1 MTTSPT
7 PAPIARH
14 PLTDEQ
20 RRLWFLQQLGP
31 QDAGFN
37 MYLNRRWSGPVDPR
51 AMGAALTRLTAR
63 HQVLRTRFALD
74 GEQPVQ
80 LVEPVRNVELT
91 LVPIA
96 DAAEES
102 FTAACAPFVNAP
114 FDLGE
119 RPPLRAVLVSAGEH
133 EHALSVVVHHIV
145 SDGWSFTVLWREL
158 LALYREETGEGP
170 AELPQ
175 LKLQFGDFALAERTR
190 LDGGAAE
197 EAVRHWSGRLAGV
210 SALRMPL
217 DHPRPA
223 DPAHPAGFAELA
235 LGPELVAGLDALAR
249 GQRCTPFMV
258 LLVAYQF
265 VLARWSG
272 TYDFA
277 VGTPLAGRKETAHE
291 ALLGYFSRTGVIR
304 ADLTGEPDFRTALR
318 RVRSAT
324 MAALSHQDVPVERVA
339 AELELPVLPGVGPL
353 YQAVFVHQS
362 QYELAGADERT
373 SLPEG
378 VRTASMDSGFDRA
391 KTDLLLDSWRT
402 PDGGMTLSFCFDRE
416 LFERATVEALARRV
430 RDLLARAV
438 TDVEVPLH
446 GDWLLPAGEE
456 RAAVLALGAG
466 PAVAEDARPVLRGFA
481 DQVAARPDAA
491 ALACA
496 GSILTYAE
504 LDRASDELAGRL
516 GPVAGR
522 AVGVRIEPS
531 FELVTALLAIWKA
544 GAGYL
549 PLDPAH
555 PAERQRLMLGEADAA
570 LLLTGGERPDLGFPV
585 LAVGDPAGTA
595 GRAGAGQASAGQA
608 SAGQASA
615 GQPSAGQA
623 GAEQAG
629 AGQAGA
635 EQASVG
641 QAGAE
646 QPSAA
651 QTGAVGITSG
661 SSVAAGAALP
671 SGTGPGGLAY
681 VLFTSG
687 STGAP
692 KGVVVEHAAL
702 AERVRWMAGPE
713 GYGLGPGD
721 RIVQFASIG
730 FDTHAEEIWPALTA
744 GACVV
749 LLPGGGRM
757 LPDLLRG
764 EAGRSVTVLDLPTA
778 YWEELVS
785 LGDQAPWPPAL
796 RLVVLGGSEA
806 RAATLAR
813 WRERHGDTVR
823 LVNTYGPTEAT
834 VIVTAGELAGERAGD
849 PGGGPGSVTG
859 GVTAPGQRPPL
870 GRPLPGVRLYLL
882 DERGSL
888 LPAGSEGELYIGGA
902 GLARGYL
909 ARPDLTAEAFLPDPF
924 SDAPHGRMYRTGDRA
939 RWRIDGQLEFLGR
952 ADGQVKI
959 RGYRIEPAEIEAA
972 LTAHPAVALAAVLV
986 RGGRRL
992 IAYAVLRPDAGQQ
1005 PAAAAPK
1012 TGAPQAGELREHLA
1026 LRLPAFMVPDTVV
1039 LLDALPLTANGKLD
1053 AAALPDPEPA
1063 GAGAGYLA
1071 PRTDAEALVVD
1082 LWQEVLGVPKVG
1094 VLDDFLA
1101 LGGDSLLVT
1110 RVAARIRA
1118 GVGLDVSIRDVFDS
1132 PTPAALA
1139 ARIEALLIA
1148 EIDALSEEEAAD
1160 RLG

>member
-1 MTTSPT
+1 MTSP
-7 PAPIARH
+7 ASIARH

-20 RRLWFLQQLGP
+20 RRLWFLQQLRP
-31 QDAGFN
+31 QDTGFN
-37 MYLNRRWSGPVDPR
+37 MYLNRRWSGPIDPR
-51 AMGAALTRLTAR
+51 ALGAALTRLTAR
-63 HQVLRTRFALD
+63 HRVLRTRFALE

-80 LVEPVRNVELT
+80 LVEPVRDVELV
-91 LVPIA
+91 LIPVP

-119 RPPLRAVLVSAGEH
+119 RPPLRAVLVSAGED

-158 LALYREETGEGP
+158 LALYREEIGEGT
-170 AELPQ
+170 AELPD
-175 LKLQFGDFALAERTR
+175 LKLQFGEYALAERAR

-197 EAVRHWSGRLAGV
+197 EAVRYWTGRLAGV
-210 SALRMPL
+210 TALRMPL

-223 DPAHPAGFAELA
+223 EPAHPAGFADLA

-249 GQRCTPFMV
+249 EQRCTPFMV
-258 LLVAYQF
+258 LLAAYQS

-272 TYDFA
+272 SYDFA
-277 VGTPLAGRKETAHE
+277 VGTPLAGRNETAHE

-304 ADLTGEPDFRTALR
+304 ADLTGEPDFRTVLR

-339 AELELPVLPGVGPL
+339 AALELPVLPGVGPL

-362 QYELAGADERT
+362 QYDLAGSDERT
-373 SLPEG
+373 TLPAG

-438 TDVEVPLH
+438 VDVEVPLH
-446 GDWLLPAGEE
+446 GDWLPAGEE
-456 RAAVLALGAG
+456 RAALLALGAG
-466 PAVAEDARPVLRGFA
+466 PSVPEDAGPILRGFVE
-481 DQVAARPDAA
+481 QVAARPDAPA
-491 ALACA
+491 VECG
-496 GSILTYAE
+496 GSIRTYAE
-504 LDRASDELAGRL
+504 LDRASDELARRL

-531 FELVTALLAIWKA
+531 FGLVTALLAIWKA

-555 PAERQRLMLGEADAA
+555 PAERQRLMLREADAV
-570 LLLTGGERPDLGFPV
+570 LLLTGGEHPDLGVPA
-585 LAVGDPAGTA
+585 LSVGDADTGT
-595 GRAGAGQASAGQA
+595 GRAGAI
-608 SAGQASA
+608 
-615 GQPSAGQA
+615 
-623 GAEQAG
+623 G
-629 AGQAGA
+629 AG
-635 EQASVG
+635 S
-641 QAGAE
+641 
-646 QPSAA
+646 PSP
-651 QTGAVGITSG
+651 
-661 SSVAAGAALP
+661 AGAALP
-671 SGTGPGGLAY
+671 GTDPHGLAY
-681 VLFTSG
+681 VLYTSG
-687 STGAP
+687 STGVP
-692 KGVVVEHAAL
+692 KGVAVEHAAL

-713 GYGLGPGD
+713 GYALRPGD

-757 LPDLLRG
+757 LPDLLHS

-778 YWEELVS
+778 YWQELVS
-785 LGDQAPWPPAL
+785 LGDRTPWPPAL

-806 RAATLAR
+806 RAATLAQ

-834 VIVTAGELAGERAGD
+834 VIVTAGDLA
-849 PGGGPGSVTG
+849 GGPGGPARRGPATER
-859 GVTAPGQRPPL
+859 RPPL
-870 GRPLPGVRLYLL
+870 GRPLPGVRLYVL

-888 LPAGSEGELYIGGA
+888 LPAGSEGELYIGGS

-909 ARPDLTAEAFLPDPF
+909 VRPGLTAEAFLPDPF
-924 SDAPHGRMYRTGDRA
+924 ADAPDGRMYRTGDRA
-939 RWRIDGQLEFLGR
+939 RWRPDGQLEFRGR
-952 ADGQVKI
+952 ADDQVKI
-959 RGYRIEPAEIEAA
+959 RGYRIDPAEVEAA
-972 LTAHPAVALAAVLV
+972 LTAHPAVGRAAVQV
-986 RGGRRL
+986 RDGRRL
-992 IAYAVLRPDAGQQ
+992 IAYAVLRPADGQRS
-1005 PAAAAPK
+1005 AA
-1012 TGAPQAGELREHLA
+1012 APQAGELREHLA
-1026 LRLPAFMVPDTVV
+1026 LHLPAFMVPDAVV
-1039 LLDALPLTANGKLD
+1039 LLDTLPLTANGKLD
-1053 AAALPDPEPA
+1053 TGALPDPDPA
-1063 GAGAGYLA
+1063 GAAAGYLA
-1071 PRTDAEALVVD
+1071 PRTDAEALVVG
-1082 LWQEVLGVPKVG
+1082 LWQEVLGVPRVG

-1118 GVGLDVSIRDVFDS
+1118 GVGLDVSIRDVFES

-1148 EIDALSEEEAAD
+1148 EIDALSEEQTAD
-1160 RLG
+1160 RLD

>member
-1 MTTSPT
+1 MTSLTSPVSPNSPASPASPASPT
-7 PAPIARH
+7 PISRH

-31 QDAGFN
+31 KDAGFN
-37 MYLNRRWSGPVDPR
+37 MYLNRRWSGPIDPR
-51 AMGAALTRLTAR
+51 ALGAALTRLTAR
-63 HQVLRTRFALD
+63 HRVLRTRFALD

-80 LVEPVRNVELT
+80 LVEPVRDVELT
-91 LVPIA
+91 LVPIP

-114 FDLGE
+114 FDLSE
-119 RPPLRAVLVSAGEH
+119 RPPLRAVLVSAGDN

-170 AELPQ
+170 AELPE

-197 EAVRHWSGRLAGV
+197 EAVRYWTGRLAGV
-210 SALRMPL
+210 GALRMPL

-223 DPAHPAGFAELA
+223 EPAHPAGFAELA
-235 LGPELVAGLDALAR
+235 LGSELVSGLDALAR
-249 GQRCTPFMV
+249 EQRCTPFMV
-258 LLVAYQF
+258 LLAAYQC

-277 VGTPLAGRKETAHE
+277 VGTPLAGRNETAHE

-304 ADLTGEPDFRTALR
+304 ADLTGDPGFHTVLR

-339 AELELPVLPGVGPL
+339 AELGLPVRPGVGPL

-362 QYELAGADERT
+362 QYELAGAGERT
-373 SLPEG
+373 SLPAG
-378 VRTASMDSGFDRA
+378 VRTADMDSGFDRA

-430 RDLLARAV
+430 RDLLGRAIA
-438 TDVEVPLH
+438 DVEVPLH
-446 GDWLLPAGEE
+446 GDWLPSGEE
-456 RAAVLALGAG
+456 RAALLALGAG
-466 PAVAEDARPVLRGFA
+466 PAVPVAPAARDGAGTILRGFA
-481 DQVAARPDAA
+481 DQVAARPDAP
-491 ALACA
+491 ALECA
-496 GSILTYAE
+496 GTILTYAE
-504 LDRASDELAGRL
+504 LDRASDELARRL
-516 GPVAGR
+516 GPLAGR

-531 FELVTALLAIWKA
+531 LELVTALLAIWKA

-570 LLLTGGERPDLGFPV
+570 LLLTGGERPDLGVPV
-585 LAVGDPAGTA
+585 LAVGGPDPEGGHSAHTGI
-595 GRAGAGQASAGQA
+595 GAGS
-608 SAGQASA
+608 
-615 GQPSAGQA
+615 
-623 GAEQAG
+623 
-629 AGQAGA
+629 
-635 EQASVG
+635 
-641 QAGAE
+641 
-646 QPSAA
+646 
-651 QTGAVGITSG
+651 TGP
-661 SSVAAGAALP
+661 ALP
-671 SGTGPGGLAY
+671 GTDPRGLAY
-681 VLFTSG
+681 VLYTSG

-692 KGVVVEHAAL
+692 KGVAVEHAAL
-702 AERVRWMAGPE
+702 AGRVRWMAGPE
-713 GYGLGPGD
+713 GYGLRPGD

-764 EAGRSVTVLDLPTA
+764 GAGRTVTVLDLPTA

-834 VIVTAGELAGERAGD
+834 VIVTAGELAGERSGERGNGSGDAAGTG
-849 PGGGPGSVTG
+849 PGGRP
-859 GVTAPGQRPPL
+859 TAEQRPPL

-902 GLARGYL
+902 GLARGYV

-924 SDAPHGRMYRTGDRA
+924 TDAPYGRMYRTGDRA
-939 RWRIDGQLEFLGR
+939 RWRTDGQLEFLGR

-972 LTAHPAVALAAVLV
+972 LTAHPAVGLAAVLV
-986 RGGRRL
+986 RDGRRL
-992 IAYAVLRPDAGQQ
+992 IAYAVLRPAAGQGS
-1005 PAAAAPK
+1005 PAAAPR
-1012 TGAPQAGELREHLA
+1012 PGELREHLA
-1026 LRLPAFMVPDTVV
+1026 LRLPAFMVPDSVV

-1053 AAALPDPEPA
+1053 AAALPDPVPA

-1094 VLDDFLA
+1094 VLDDFLT

-1118 GVGLDVSIRDVFDS
+1118 GVGLDVSIRDVFES

-1148 EIDALSEEEAAD
+1148 EIDALSEEEAAG
-1160 RLG
+1160 RLD

>member
-1 MTTSPT
+1 MTSPIPST
-7 PAPIARH
+7 VPSTVPSTAPAPAPVSRH

-20 RRLWFLQQLGP
+20 RRLWFLQQLDP
-31 QDAGFN
+31 RDAGFN

-51 AMGAALTRLTAR
+51 ALSAALTRLTAR

-80 LVEPVRNVELT
+80 LVEPVREVALT
-91 LVPIA
+91 LVPIPEA
-96 DAAEES
+96 SEEA

-158 LALYREETGEGP
+158 LALYREEIGEGA
-170 AELPQ
+170 AELPE
-175 LKLQFGDFALAERTR
+175 LKLQFGEFALAERTR

-197 EAVRHWSGRLAGV
+197 EAVRYWSGRLAGV

-217 DHPRPA
+217 DRPRPA
-223 DPAHPAGFAELA
+223 EPTHRAGFAELA
-235 LGPELVAGLDALAR
+235 LGPVLVAGLDALAR
-249 GQRCTPFMV
+249 EQRCTPFMV
-258 LLVAYQF
+258 LLAAYQS

-277 VGTPLAGRKETAHE
+277 VGTPLAGRNETAHE

-304 ADLTGEPDFRTALR
+304 ADLTGEPDFRTVLR

-324 MAALSHQDVPVERVA
+324 MAALSHQDIPVERVA
-339 AELELPVLPGVGPL
+339 AELGLPVLPGVGPL

-373 SLPEG
+373 SLPAG

-438 TDVEVPLH
+438 EDVEVPLH
-446 GDWLLPAGEE
+446 GDWLLSGEE
-456 RAAVLALGAG
+456 HASLLALGAG
-466 PAVAEDARPVLRGFA
+466 PAVAEDARPVLHGFA
-481 DQVAARPDAA
+481 EQVALRPGAP
-491 ALACA
+491 ALECA
-496 GSILTYAE
+496 GSTLTYAE

-531 FELVTALLAIWKA
+531 FALVIALMAIWKA

-570 LLLTGGERPDLGFPV
+570 LLLTGGERPDLGVPV
-585 LAVGDPAGTA
+585 LGVPVLGVPVLGVPVSGTTAPRIPAPGGPVPPVGDPDAG
-595 GRAGAGQASAGQA
+595 
-608 SAGQASA
+608 
-615 GQPSAGQA
+615 P
-623 GAEQAG
+623 
-629 AGQAGA
+629 
-635 EQASVG
+635 
-641 QAGAE
+641 
-646 QPSAA
+646 
-651 QTGAVGITSG
+651 
-661 SSVAAGAALP
+661 ALP
-671 SGTGPGGLAY
+671 GTDPGGLAY
-681 VLFTSG
+681 VLYTSG
-687 STGAP
+687 STGVP
-692 KGVVVEHAAL
+692 KGVAVEHAAL

-713 GYGLGPGD
+713 GYRLRPGD

-778 YWEELVS
+778 YWEELVA

-834 VIVTAGELAGERAGD
+834 VIVTAGELD
-849 PGGGPGSVTG
+849 GGPVGPSG
-859 GVTAPGQRPPL
+859 GVSAAGQRPPL

-888 LPAGSEGELYIGGA
+888 LPAGSEGELHIGGA

-909 ARPDLTAEAFLPDPF
+909 ARPELTAEAFLPDPF
-924 SDAPHGRMYRTGDRA
+924 AGTPDGRMYRTGDRA
-939 RWRIDGQLEFLGR
+939 RWRTDGQLEFLGR

-972 LTAHPAVALAAVLV
+972 LTAHPAVARAAVLV
-986 RGGRRL
+986 RDGRRL
-992 IAYAVLRPDAGQQ
+992 LAYAVLRPGTIQPSAAGPGDAAGQ
-1005 PAAAAPK
+1005 PATATAPHAA
-1012 TGAPQAGELREHLA
+1012 ELREHLA
-1026 LRLPAFMVPDTVV
+1026 LRLPAFMVPDAVV
-1039 LLDALPLTANGKLD
+1039 LLDTLPLNANGKLD
-1053 AAALPDPEPA
+1053 ASALPDPDPA
-1063 GAGAGYLA
+1063 GAAAGYLA

-1118 GVGLDVSIRDVFDS
+1118 GVGLDVSIRDVFES

-1160 RLG
+1160 RLD

>member
-1 MTTSPT
+1 MTSPT
-7 PAPIARH
+7 PIARH

-37 MYLNRRWSGPVDPR
+37 MYLNRRWSGPID
-51 AMGAALTRLTAR
+51 AQALSAALTRLTAR

-80 LVEPVRNVELT
+80 LVEPVRDVELA
-91 LVPIA
+91 LVPIP
-96 DAAEES
+96 DASEES

-158 LALYREETGEGP
+158 LALYREEIGEAS
-170 AELPQ
+170 AELPD
-175 LKLQFGDFALAERTR
+175 LGLQFGDFALAERTR

-210 SALRMPL
+210 GALRMPL

-223 DPAHPAGFAELA
+223 EPAHPAGFADLA
-235 LGPELVAGLDALAR
+235 LGPDLVAGVDALAR
-249 GQRCTPFMV
+249 EQRCTPFMV
-258 LLVAYQF
+258 LLAAYQM

-272 TYDFA
+272 SYDFA
-277 VGTPLAGRKETAHE
+277 VGTPLAGRNETAHE

-304 ADLTGEPDFRTALR
+304 ADLTGEPGFRTVLR

-324 MAALSHQDVPVERVA
+324 MAALSHQDIPVERVA
-339 AELELPVLPGVGPL
+339 AELGLPVLPGVGPL

-362 QYELAGADERT
+362 QYETAGADERT
-373 SLPEG
+373 SLPAG

-416 LFERATVEALARRV
+416 LFERTTVEALARRV

-438 TDVEVPLH
+438 VDVEVPLH
-446 GDWLLPAGEE
+446 GDWLLTGEE
-456 RAAVLALGAG
+456 RAALLTLGAEPAG
-466 PAVAEDARPVLRGFA
+466 PAVAEDDARLILRGFA
-481 DQVAARPDAA
+481 DQVAARPDAP
-491 ALACA
+491 ALQCA
-496 GSILTYAE
+496 GRIRTYAE
-504 LDRASDELAGRL
+504 LDCWSDELASRL

-570 LLLTGGERPDLGFPV
+570 LLLTGGERPDLGVPV
-585 LAVGDPAGTA
+585 LAVGDPDTGAGKAWAAGTGAAGTA
-595 GRAGAGQASAGQA
+595 SGSTASGSTASGSTTSRATGPAGAL
-608 SAGQASA
+608 
-615 GQPSAGQA
+615 
-623 GAEQAG
+623 
-629 AGQAGA
+629 
-635 EQASVG
+635 
-641 QAGAE
+641 
-646 QPSAA
+646 
-651 QTGAVGITSG
+651 
-661 SSVAAGAALP
+661 LP
-671 SGTGPGGLAY
+671 GTAPGGLAY
-681 VLFTSG
+681 VLYTSG
-687 STGAP
+687 STGVP
-692 KGVVVEHAAL
+692 KGVAVEHSAL
-702 AERVRWMAGPE
+702 AERVGWMAGPQ
-713 GYGLGPGD
+713 GYRLRPGD

-757 LPDLLRG
+757 LPDLLRS
-764 EAGRSVTVLDLPTA
+764 ETGRSVTVLDLPTA

-785 LGDQAPWPPAL
+785 LGDQTPWPPAL

-806 RAATLAR
+806 RAATLAQ

-834 VIVTAGELAGERAGD
+834 IIVTAGELGGS
-849 PGGGPGSVTG
+849 PGSGPG
-859 GVTAPGQRPPL
+859 AGQRPPL
-870 GRPLPGVRLYLL
+870 GRPLPGVRLYVL
-882 DERGSL
+882 DERGTL

-909 ARPDLTAEAFLPDPF
+909 ARPGLTAEAFLPDPF
-924 SDAPHGRMYRTGDRA
+924 TDAPDGRMYRTGDRA
-939 RWRIDGQLEFLGR
+939 RWRTDGQLEFLGR

-972 LTAHPAVALAAVLV
+972 LTAHPAVGRAAVLV
-986 RGGRRL
+986 QGGRRL
-992 IAYAVLRPDAGQQ
+992 IAYAVLRPPAAGQRS
-1005 PAAAAPK
+1005 AAAAPR
-1012 TGAPQAGELREHLA
+1012 PGELREHLA
-1026 LRLPAFMVPDTVV
+1026 LRLPAFMVPDVV
-1039 LLDALPLTANGKLD
+1039 VPLDTLPLTANGKLD
-1053 AAALPDPEPA
+1053 TAALPDPDPA
-1063 GAGAGYLA
+1063 GAAAGYLA

-1082 LWQEVLGVPKVG
+1082 LWQAVLDVPKVG

-1118 GVGLDVSIRDVFDS
+1118 GVGLDVSIRDVFEN

-1148 EIDALSEEEAAD
+1148 EIDALSEEEAAAGLD
-1160 RLG
+1160 

>member
-1 MTTSPT
+1 MTSPT
-7 PAPIARH
+7 PIARH

-20 RRLWFLQQLGP
+20 RRLWFLQQLNP
-31 QDAGFN
+31 EDAGFN
-37 MYLNRRWSGPVDPR
+37 MYLNRRWSGPIDPR
-51 AMGAALTRLTAR
+51 ALSAALTRLTAR
-63 HQVLRTRFALD
+63 HEVLRTRFAMD

-80 LVEPVRNVELT
+80 LVEPVRAVALT
-91 LVPIA
+91 RIPIP

-133 EHALSVVVHHIV
+133 EHALAVVVHHIV

-158 LALYREETGEGP
+158 LALYREEIGEGP
-170 AELPQ
+170 ADLPEL
-175 LKLQFGDFALAERTR
+175 KVQFGDFARTERAR
-190 LDGGAAE
+190 LDGGAAD
-197 EAVRHWSGRLAGV
+197 EAIRYWSERLAGV
-210 SALRMPL
+210 GTLRMPL
-217 DHPRPA
+217 DHARPA
-223 DPAHPAGFAELA
+223 EPAHPAGFADLA
-235 LGPELVAGLDALAR
+235 LGPDLVAGLDALAR
-249 GQRCTPFMV
+249 EQRCTPFMV
-258 LLVAYQF
+258 LLAAYQC

-272 TYDFA
+272 SLDFA
-277 VGTPLAGRKETAHE
+277 VGTPLAGRNETAHE

-304 ADLTGEPDFRTALR
+304 ADLAGEPGFRTVLR

-324 MAALSHQDVPVERVA
+324 MAALSHQDIPVERVA
-339 AELELPVLPGVGPL
+339 AALDLPAPPGAGPL

-362 QYELAGADERT
+362 QYQLAGADERT
-373 SLPEG
+373 ELPSG

-438 TDVEVPLH
+438 ADVEVPLH
-446 GDWLLPAGEE
+446 GDWLLSGEE
-456 RAAVLALGAG
+456 RAALLALGAG
-466 PAVAEDARPVLRGFA
+466 PAVTEDARPVLRGFA
-481 DQVAARPDAA
+481 DQVAARPDAP
-491 ALACA
+491 ALECA
-496 GSILTYAE
+496 GRVLTYAE
-504 LDRASDELAGRL
+504 LDLASDELAGRL

-522 AVGVRIEPS
+522 AVGVRIAPS
-531 FELVTALLAIWKA
+531 FALVTALLAIWKA

-570 LLLTGGERPDLGFPV
+570 LLLTGGELPELGVPV
-585 LAVGDPAGTA
+585 LAVGDPDPGAREAGAREA
-595 GRAGAGQASAGQA
+595 GAREAGAGGF
-608 SAGQASA
+608 
-615 GQPSAGQA
+615 
-623 GAEQAG
+623 GAPGVESG
-629 AGQAGA
+629 
-635 EQASVG
+635 SVG
-641 QAGAE
+641 
-646 QPSAA
+646 P
-651 QTGAVGITSG
+651 
-661 SSVAAGAALP
+661 AGAALP
-671 SGTGPGGLAY
+671 GTDPGGLAY
-681 VLFTSG
+681 VLYTSG
-687 STGAP
+687 STGTP
-692 KGVVVEHAAL
+692 KGVAVEHAAL

-749 LLPGGGRM
+749 LLPGGGRT

-785 LGDQAPWPPAL
+785 LGEQTPWPPAL

-806 RAATLAR
+806 RAAAVAR

-834 VIVTAGELAGERAGD
+834 VIVTAGELGGR
-849 PGGGPGSVTG
+849 PVGGPVD
-859 GVTAPGQRPPL
+859 GQRPPL
-870 GRPLPGVRLYLL
+870 GRPLPGVRLYVL
-882 DERGSL
+882 DERGGL
-888 LPAGSEGELYIGGA
+888 LPAGSEGELYIGGK

-909 ARPDLTAEAFLPDPF
+909 NRPGLTAEAFLPDPF
-924 SDAPHGRMYRTGDRA
+924 ADAPDGRMYRTGDRV
-939 RWRIDGQLEFLGR
+939 RWRTDGQLEFLGR
-952 ADGQVKI
+952 ADDQVKI

-972 LTAHPAVALAAVLV
+972 LTCHPAVGRAAVLV
-986 RGGRRL
+986 RDGRRL
-992 IAYAVLRPDAGQQ
+992 IAYAVLRTTPG
-1005 PAAAAPK
+1005 PGSAAAP
-1012 TGAPQAGELREHLA
+1012 AHAAELREHLA
-1026 LRLPAFMVPDTVV
+1026 LRLPVFMVPDAVV
-1039 LLDALPLTANGKLD
+1039 LLDTLPLTANGKLD

-1063 GAGAGYLA
+1063 GASDGYLA
-1071 PRTDAEALVVD
+1071 PRTEAEALVVEV
-1082 LWQEVLGVPKVG
+1082 WQEVLGVPEVG
-1094 VLDDFLA
+1094 VRDDFLA

-1110 RVAARIRA
+1110 RVVARIRA
-1118 GVGLDVSIRDVFDS
+1118 DVGIDLSIRDAFES

-1148 EIDALSEEEAAD
+1148 EIDALSEEEAVG
-1160 RLG
+1160 RLD

>member
-1 MTTSPT
+1 M
-7 PAPIARH
+7 
-14 PLTDEQ
+14 
-20 RRLWFLQQLGP
+20 
-31 QDAGFN
+31 
-37 MYLNRRWSGPVDPR
+37 DP
-51 AMGAALTRLTAR
+51 G
-63 HQVLRTRFALD
+63 
-74 GEQPVQ
+74 
-80 LVEPVRNVELT
+80 
-91 LVPIA
+91 
-96 DAAEES
+96 
-102 FTAACAPFVNAP
+102 
-114 FDLGE
+114 
-119 RPPLRAVLVSAGEH
+119 
-133 EHALSVVVHHIV
+133 
-145 SDGWSFTVLWREL
+145 
-158 LALYREETGEGP
+158 
-170 AELPQ
+170 
-175 LKLQFGDFALAERTR
+175 
-190 LDGGAAE
+190 
-197 EAVRHWSGRLAGV
+197 
-210 SALRMPL
+210 
-217 DHPRPA
+217 
-223 DPAHPAGFAELA
+223 
-235 LGPELVAGLDALAR
+235 LVAGLDALAR
-249 GQRCTPFMV
+249 EQRCTPFMV
-258 LLVAYQF
+258 LLAAYQS

-272 TYDFA
+272 DYDFA
-277 VGTPLAGRKETAHE
+277 VGTPLAGRNETAHE

-304 ADLTGEPDFRTALR
+304 ADLTGEPDFRTVLR

-324 MAALSHQDVPVERVA
+324 MAALSHQDIPVERVA
-339 AELELPVLPGVGPL
+339 AELGLPVLPGVGPL

-373 SLPEG
+373 SLPAG
-378 VRTASMDSGFDRA
+378 VRTADMDSGFDRA

-402 PDGGMTLSFCFDRE
+402 PNGGMTLSFCFDRE
-416 LFERATVEALARRV
+416 LFERPTVEALARRV

-438 TDVEVPLH
+438 VDVEVPLH
-446 GDWLLPAGEE
+446 GDWLLAVEE
-456 RAAVLALGAG
+456 RAALLALGAG
-466 PAVAEDARPVLRGFA
+466 PAVTEAPRPILRGFA
-481 DQVAARPDAA
+481 DQVAARPDAP
-491 ALACA
+491 ALECA
-496 GSILTYAE
+496 GSVRTYAE

-570 LLLTGGERPDLGFPV
+570 LLLTAGEHPDLGVPV
-585 LAVGDPAGTA
+585 LAVDDPDTG
-595 GRAGAGQASAGQA
+595 
-608 SAGQASA
+608 
-615 GQPSAGQA
+615 PGQA
-623 GAEQAG
+623 GTEPAG
-629 AGQAGA
+629 AAGIA
-635 EQASVG
+635 
-641 QAGAE
+641 
-646 QPSAA
+646 
-651 QTGAVGITSG
+651 SG
-661 SSVAAGAALP
+661 STGHAGAALP
-671 SGTGPGGLAY
+671 GTDPGGLAY
-681 VLFTSG
+681 VLYTSG

-692 KGVVVEHAAL
+692 KGVAVEHAAL

-713 GYGLGPGD
+713 GYRLRPGD

-806 RAATLAR
+806 RAVTLAR

-834 VIVTAGELAGERAGD
+834 VIVTAGDLGGGDAGELRGGLGGGL
-849 PGGGPGSVTG
+849 GGGP
-859 GVTAPGQRPPL
+859 AAERRPPL
-870 GRPLPGVRLYLL
+870 GRPLPGVRLYVL

-888 LPAGSEGELYIGGA
+888 LPAGSEGELYIGGE

-909 ARPDLTAEAFLPDPF
+909 ARPELTAEAFLPDPF
-924 SDAPHGRMYRTGDRA
+924 ADAPDGRMYRTGDRA
-939 RWRIDGQLEFLGR
+939 RWRTDGQLEFLGR

-972 LTAHPAVALAAVLV
+972 LTAHPAVGRVAVLV
-986 RGGRRL
+986 RDGRRL
-992 IAYAVLRPDAGQQ
+992 IAYAVPR
-1005 PAAAAPK
+1005 PAAPR
-1012 TGAPQAGELREHLA
+1012 AGELREYLA
-1026 LRLPAFMVPDTVV
+1026 LRLPSFMVPDAVV
-1039 LLDALPLTANGKLD
+1039 LLDTLPLTANGKLD
-1053 AAALPDPEPA
+1053 AAALPDPDPA
-1063 GAGAGYLA
+1063 GAAAGYLA

-1118 GVGLDVSIRDVFDS
+1118 GVGLDVSIRDVFES

-1160 RLG
+1160 RLD

>member
-1 MTTSPT
+1 MTSPT
-7 PAPIARH
+7 STIRY

-20 RRLWFLQQLGP
+20 RRLWFLQQLNP
-31 QDAGFN
+31 LDSGFN

-51 AMGAALTRLTAR
+51 ALSRALTRLTVR
-63 HQVLRTRFALD
+63 HQVLRTRFELD

-80 LVEPVRNVELT
+80 VVEPVRDVELT
-91 LVPIA
+91 LVPIP

-102 FTAACAPFVNAP
+102 FTAACAPFANAP

-119 RPPLRAVLVSAGEH
+119 RPPLRAVLVSAGAH
-133 EHALSVVVHHIV
+133 EHALGVVVHHIV

-158 LALYREETGEGP
+158 LALYREEIGEAA
-170 AELPQ
+170 AELPE
-175 LKLQFGDFALAERTR
+175 LKTQFGDFALAERTR

-197 EAVRHWSGRLAGV
+197 EAVRYWSGRLAGV
-210 SALRMPL
+210 GALRMPL

-223 DPAHPAGFAELA
+223 GPAHPAGFADLA
-235 LGPELVAGLDALAR
+235 LGPGLVAGVDALAR
-249 GQRCTPFMV
+249 EQRCTPFMV
-258 LLVAYQF
+258 LLAAYQC

-272 TYDFA
+272 SYDFA
-277 VGTPLAGRKETAHE
+277 VGTPLAGRNETAHE
-291 ALLGYFSRTGVIR
+291 DLLGYFSRTGVIR
-304 ADLTGEPDFRTALR
+304 ADLTGEPDFRTVLR

-339 AELELPVLPGVGPL
+339 AELALPVLPGVGPL

-362 QYELAGADERT
+362 QYELAGADGGT
-373 SLPEG
+373 ALPAG

-438 TDVEVPLH
+438 VDVEVPLH
-446 GDWLLPAGEE
+446 GDWLLAGDE
-456 RAAVLALGAG
+456 RAALLALGTG
-466 PAVAEDARPVLRGFA
+466 PAVAEVARPILRAFA
-481 DQVAARPDAA
+481 DQVAARPGAP
-491 ALACA
+491 ALECA
-496 GSILTYAE
+496 GEVLGYAE
-504 LDRASDELAGRL
+504 LDDRSDELAGRL

-531 FELVTALLAIWKA
+531 FELVIALLAIWKA

-570 LLLTGGERPDLGFPV
+570 LLLTGGERPDLGVPV
-585 LAVGDPAGTA
+585 LAVGDPDTGPGQAGTA
-595 GRAGAGQASAGQA
+595 GTGSGDTGSARN
-608 SAGQASA
+608 
-615 GQPSAGQA
+615 
-623 GAEQAG
+623 
-629 AGQAGA
+629 
-635 EQASVG
+635 
-641 QAGAE
+641 
-646 QPSAA
+646 
-651 QTGAVGITSG
+651 
-661 SSVAAGAALP
+661 AALP
-671 SGTGPGGLAY
+671 GTDPGGLAY
-681 VLFTSG
+681 VLYTSG
-687 STGAP
+687 STGTP
-692 KGVVVEHAAL
+692 KGVAVEHAAL

-713 GYGLGPGD
+713 GYRLGPGD

-730 FDTHAEEIWPALTA
+730 FDTHAEEIWPALSA

-757 LPDLLRG
+757 LPDLLRS

-778 YWEELVS
+778 YWQELVS
-785 LGDQAPWPPAL
+785 LADRAPWPPAL

-806 RAATLAR
+806 RAATLAQ

-834 VIVTAGELAGERAGD
+834 VIVTAGELC
-849 PGGGPGSVTG
+849 GGPGD
-859 GVTAPGQRPPL
+859 GVGRGPSAERRPPL

-888 LPAGSEGELYIGGA
+888 LPAGSEGELWIGGA

-909 ARPDLTAEAFLPDPF
+909 ARPELTAELFLPDPF
-924 SDAPHGRMYRTGDRA
+924 ADAPDGRMYRTGDRA
-939 RWRIDGQLEFLGR
+939 RWRTDGQLEFLGR
-952 ADGQVKI
+952 ADDQVKI
-959 RGYRIEPAEIEAA
+959 RGYRIEPAEIETA
-972 LTAHPAVALAAVLV
+972 LTAHPAVGRAVVLV
-986 RGGRRL
+986 RDGRRL
-992 IAYAVLRPDAGQQ
+992 IAYAVLRPAGGQRDAD
-1005 PAAAAPK
+1005 AP
-1012 TGAPQAGELREHLA
+1012 TADGLREHLA
-1026 LRLPAFMVPDTVV
+1026 LRLPAFMVPDAVV
-1039 LLDALPLTANGKLD
+1039 LLDTLPLTANGKID
-1053 AAALPDPEPA
+1053 TAALPDPDPA
-1063 GAGAGYLA
+1063 GAAAGYLA

-1118 GVGLDVSIRDVFDS
+1118 GVGLDVPIRDVFES

-1148 EIDALSEEEAAD
+1148 EIDALSEEEAAG
-1160 RLG
+1160 RLA

>member
-1 MTTSPT
+1 MTSALPT
-7 PAPIARH
+7 PIPAPAPALAPAPAPVPVSRH

-20 RRLWFLQQLGP
+20 RRLWFLQQLDP

-51 AMGAALTRLTAR
+51 ALSAALTRLTAR

-74 GEQPVQ
+74 GDQPVQ
-80 LVEPVRNVELT
+80 LVESVREIALT
-91 LVPIA
+91 LVPIPEA
-96 DAAEES
+96 SEEA
-102 FTAACAPFVNAP
+102 FTAACAPFVNAS

-158 LALYREETGEGP
+158 LALYREELGEGT
-170 AELPQ
+170 AELPE

-197 EAVRHWSGRLAGV
+197 EALRYWSTRLAGV
-210 SALRMPL
+210 GALRMPL
-217 DHPRPA
+217 DRPRPA
-223 DPAHPAGFAELA
+223 EPTHRAGFAELA
-235 LGPELVAGLDALAR
+235 LGPDLVAGLDGLAR
-249 GQRCTPFMV
+249 EQRCTPFMV
-258 LLVAYQF
+258 LLAAYQS

-277 VGTPLAGRKETAHE
+277 VGTPLAGRNETAHE

-304 ADLTGEPDFRTALR
+304 ADLTGEPDFRTVLR

-339 AELELPVLPGVGPL
+339 AELGLPVQPGVGPL

-362 QYELAGADERT
+362 QYELAGGTDERS
-373 SLPEG
+373 SLPAG
-378 VRTASMDSGFDRA
+378 VRTQSMDSGFDRA

-438 TDVEVPLH
+438 KDVEVPLH
-446 GDWLLPAGEE
+446 GDWLLTGEE
-456 RAAVLALGAG
+456 RAALLALGAG
-466 PAVAEDARPVLRGFA
+466 PAVTEDARPVLRGFA
-481 DQVAARPDAA
+481 EQVALRPGAP
-491 ALACA
+491 ALECA
-496 GSILTYAE
+496 GSTLTYAE

-531 FELVTALLAIWKA
+531 FALVVALMAIWKA

-570 LLLTGGERPDLGFPV
+570 LLLTGDGQPDLGVPV
-585 LAVGDPAGTA
+585 LGVPVSGAPEAGVPVAGVPVPGVPVAGVPGPGVPVPPANRPDA
-595 GRAGAGQASAGQA
+595 G
-608 SAGQASA
+608 
-615 GQPSAGQA
+615 P
-623 GAEQAG
+623 
-629 AGQAGA
+629 
-635 EQASVG
+635 
-641 QAGAE
+641 
-646 QPSAA
+646 
-651 QTGAVGITSG
+651 
-661 SSVAAGAALP
+661 ALP
-671 SGTGPGGLAY
+671 GTDPGGLAY
-681 VLFTSG
+681 VLYTSG
-687 STGAP
+687 STGVP
-692 KGVVVEHAAL
+692 KGVAVEHAAL

-713 GYGLGPGD
+713 GYRLQPGD

-778 YWEELVS
+778 YWEELVA

-834 VIVTAGELAGERAGD
+834 VIVTAGDLD
-849 PGGGPGSVTG
+849 GGPVGPSGSVPSSG
-859 GVTAPGQRPPL
+859 PSNGSAAGQRPPL

-888 LPAGSEGELYIGGA
+888 LPAGSEGELHIGGT

-909 ARPDLTAEAFLPDPF
+909 ARPELTGEAFVPDPF
-924 SDAPHGRMYRTGDRA
+924 AGTADGRMYRTGDRA
-939 RWRIDGQLEFLGR
+939 RWRTDGQLEFLGR

-972 LTAHPAVALAAVLV
+972 LTAHPAVARAAVLV
-986 RGGRRL
+986 RDGRRL
-992 IAYAVLRPDAGQQ
+992 LAYAVLQPGGAGRSAVGHGTVT
-1005 PAAAAPK
+1005 AAHAA
-1012 TGAPQAGELREHLA
+1012 GLREHLA
-1026 LRLPAFMVPDTVV
+1026 LRLPAFMVPDAVV
-1039 LLDALPLTANGKLD
+1039 LLDTLPLNANGKLD
-1053 AAALPDPEPA
+1053 ATALPDPDPA
-1063 GAGAGYLA
+1063 GAAAGYLA

-1082 LWQEVLGVPKVG
+1082 LWQEVLGLPKVG

-1118 GVGLDVSIRDVFDS
+1118 GVGLDVSIRDVFES

-1148 EIDALSEEEAAD
+1148 EIDALSEEEATD
-1160 RLG
+1160 RLE

>member
-1 MTTSPT
+1 MTSPT
-7 PAPIARH
+7 PIARH

-20 RRLWFLQQLGP
+20 RRLWLLQQLNP
-31 QDAGFN
+31 EDAGFN
-37 MYLNRRWSGPVDPR
+37 MYLNRRWSGPIDPR
-51 AMGAALTRLTAR
+51 ALGTALTRLTAR
-63 HQVLRTRFALD
+63 HGVLRTRFAMD

-80 LVEPVRNVELT
+80 LVEPVRDIELT

-114 FDLGE
+114 FDLGA

-158 LALYREETGEGP
+158 LALYREEIGEG
-170 AELPQ
+170 AVELPD
-175 LKLQFGDFALAERTR
+175 LALQFGDFALAERTR

-197 EAVRHWSGRLAGV
+197 EAFRYWSGRLAGV

-217 DHPRPA
+217 DRPRPA
-223 DPAHPAGFAELA
+223 EPAHPAGFADLA
-235 LGPELVAGLDALAR
+235 LGPDLVAGLDALAR
-249 GQRCTPFMV
+249 EERCTPFMV
-258 LLVAYQF
+258 LLAAYQC

-272 TYDFA
+272 SYDFA
-277 VGTPLAGRKETAHE
+277 VGTPLAGRNETAHE

-304 ADLTGEPDFRTALR
+304 ADLTGEPNFRTVLR

-324 MAALSHQDVPVERVA
+324 MAALTHQDVPVERVA
-339 AELELPVLPGVGPL
+339 AELGLPVLPGVGPL

-362 QYELAGADERT
+362 QYQLAGADERT
-373 SLPEG
+373 ALPAG
-378 VRTASMDSGFDRA
+378 VRTASMDSGFDRS

-438 TDVEVPLH
+438 VDVEVPLH
-446 GDWLLPAGEE
+446 GDWLLPGEE
-456 RAAVLALGAG
+456 RAALLALGAG
-466 PAVAEDARPVLRGFA
+466 PAVAEDARPILRGFA
-481 DQVAARPDAA
+481 DQVAARPDAP
-491 ALACA
+491 ALECA
-496 GSILTYAE
+496 GSVRTYAE
-504 LDRASDELAGRL
+504 LDRASDELARRL

-531 FELVTALLAIWKA
+531 FALVTALLAIWKA

-570 LLLTGGERPDLGFPV
+570 LLLTGGERPELGVPV
-585 LAVGDPAGTA
+585 LGVPVLEVPELGVPELGVPVSAVGDPDAAA
-595 GRAGAGQASAGQA
+595 GRVEAIGVETGSTG
-608 SAGQASA
+608 
-615 GQPSAGQA
+615 P
-623 GAEQAG
+623 
-629 AGQAGA
+629 
-635 EQASVG
+635 
-641 QAGAE
+641 
-646 QPSAA
+646 A
-651 QTGAVGITSG
+651 Q
-661 SSVAAGAALP
+661 AALP
-671 SGTGPGGLAY
+671 GTDPGGLAY
-681 VLFTSG
+681 VLYTSG
-687 STGAP
+687 STGTP
-692 KGVVVEHAAL
+692 KGVAVEHAAL
-702 AERVRWMAGPE
+702 AERVRWMAGPD
-713 GYGLGPGD
+713 GYRLQPGD

-749 LLPGGGRM
+749 LLPGGGRT
-757 LPDLLRG
+757 LPDLLHS

-778 YWEELVS
+778 YWQELVS
-785 LGDQAPWPPAL
+785 LGDRAPWPPAL

-806 RAATLAR
+806 RAGTLAQ

-834 VIVTAGELAGERAGD
+834 VIVTAGDL
-849 PGGGPGSVTG
+849 GGRPVSGP
-859 GVTAPGQRPPL
+859 AAEQRPPL
-870 GRPLPGVRLYLL
+870 GRPLPGVRLYVL
-882 DERGSL
+882 DERGGL
-888 LPAGSEGELYIGGA
+888 LPAGSEGELYIGGD

-909 ARPDLTAEAFLPDPF
+909 ARPELTAEAFLPDPF
-924 SDAPHGRMYRTGDRA
+924 ADAADGRMYRTGDRV
-939 RWRIDGQLEFLGR
+939 RWRTDGQLDFLGR
-952 ADGQVKI
+952 ADDQVKI

-972 LTAHPAVALAAVLV
+972 LTAHPAVGRAAVLV
-986 RGGRRL
+986 RDGRRL
-992 IAYAVLRPDAGQQ
+992 IAYAVLRPTAGQ
-1005 PAAAAPK
+1005 PSAAAPR
-1012 TGAPQAGELREHLA
+1012 AGELREHMA
-1026 LRLPAFMVPDTVV
+1026 LRLPAFMVPDAVV
-1039 LLDALPLTANGKLD
+1039 LLDTLPLTANGKLD
-1053 AAALPDPEPA
+1053 TAALPDAEPA
-1063 GAGAGYLA
+1063 GTAEAYLA
-1071 PRTDAEALVVD
+1071 PRTEAEALVVD

-1118 GVGLDVSIRDVFDS
+1118 DVGLDISIRDVFES

-1139 ARIEALLIA
+1139 ARVEALLIA
-1148 EIDALSEEEAAD
+1148 EIEALSEEEAAD

>member
-1 MTTSPT
+1 MTSPT
-7 PAPIARH
+7 PISRH

-20 RRLWFLQQLGP
+20 RRLWFLQQLQP

-37 MYLNRRWSGPVDPR
+37 MYLNRRWSGPIDPR
-51 AMGAALTRLTAR
+51 ALSAALTRLTER

-74 GEQPVQ
+74 GEHPVQ
-80 LVEPVRNVELT
+80 LVEPVRDVELA
-91 LVPIA
+91 LVPVP

-158 LALYREETGEGP
+158 LALYREEIGEGP
-170 AELPQ
+170 AELPA
-175 LKLQFGDFALAERTR
+175 LKLQFGDFARTERTR
-190 LDGGAAE
+190 LDGGGAE

-210 SALRMPL
+210 TALRMPL

-223 DPAHPAGFAELA
+223 EPTHPAGFADLA
-235 LGPELVAGLDALAR
+235 LGPDLVAGLDVLAR
-249 GQRCTPFMV
+249 EQRGTPFMV
-258 LLVAYQF
+258 LLAAYQS

-272 TYDFA
+272 CHDFA
-277 VGTPLAGRKETAHE
+277 VGTPLAGRNETAHE

-304 ADLTGEPDFRTALR
+304 ADLTGDPDFRTVLR

-324 MAALSHQDVPVERVA
+324 MAALSHQDIPVERVA
-339 AELELPVLPGVGPL
+339 AELGLPVLPGVGPL

-373 SLPEG
+373 SLPAG

-438 TDVEVPLH
+438 EDVEVPLH
-446 GDWLLPAGEE
+446 GDWLLTGEE
-456 RAAVLALGAG
+456 RAALLALGAG
-466 PAVAEDARPVLRGFA
+466 PAVTEDARPILRGFA
-481 DQVAARPDAA
+481 DQVAARPDAP
-491 ALACA
+491 ALECA
-496 GSILTYAE
+496 RTVLTYAE
-504 LDRASDELAGRL
+504 LDRASDELARRL
-516 GPVAGR
+516 GPVTGR
-522 AVGVRIEPS
+522 AVGVRIDPS
-531 FELVTALLAIWKA
+531 FDLVTALLAIWKA

-555 PAERQRLMLGEADAA
+555 PAERRRLMLGEANAA
-570 LLLTGGERPDLGFPV
+570 LLLTGGERPDLGVPV
-585 LAVGDPAGTA
+585 LGVPVLGVPVSGVGDPDTGTD
-595 GRAGAGQASAGQA
+595 
-608 SAGQASA
+608 
-615 GQPSAGQA
+615 
-623 GAEQAG
+623 QAG
-629 AGQAGA
+629 AGATAIEGA
-635 EQASVG
+635 STV
-641 QAGAE
+641 
-646 QPSAA
+646 P
-651 QTGAVGITSG
+651 
-661 SSVAAGAALP
+661 AGAALP
-671 SGTGPGGLAY
+671 GSDPDGLAY
-681 VLFTSG
+681 VLYTSG
-687 STGAP
+687 STGTP
-692 KGVVVEHAAL
+692 KGVAIAHASL
-702 AERVRWMAGPE
+702 AERVRWMAGPD
-713 GYGLGPGD
+713 GYRLRPGD

-757 LPDLLRG
+757 LPDLLRS

-778 YWEELVS
+778 YWQELVS
-785 LGDQAPWPPAL
+785 LGEQTPWPPAL

-806 RAATLAR
+806 HAVTLAQ
-813 WRERHGDTVR
+813 WRERHGDAVR

-834 VIVTAGELAGERAGD
+834 VIVTAGDLAGGPDGPDSPDGQVGARPARGRAAD
-849 PGGGPGSVTG
+849 R
-859 GVTAPGQRPPL
+859 RPPL

-888 LPAGSEGELYIGGA
+888 LPAGSEGELYIGGN
-902 GLARGYL
+902 GLSRGYP

-924 SDAPHGRMYRTGDRA
+924 TGVADGRMYRTGDRA
-939 RWRIDGQLEFLGR
+939 RWRTDGQLEFLGR

-972 LTAHPAVALAAVLV
+972 LTSHPAVGRVAVQV
-986 RGGRRL
+986 RDGRRL
-992 IAYAVLRPDAGQQ
+992 IAYAVLRPDAGQ
-1005 PAAAAPK
+1005 PSEAAPR
-1012 TGAPQAGELREHLA
+1012 AGELREYLA
-1026 LRLPAFMVPDTVV
+1026 LRLPAFMVPDAVV
-1039 LLDALPLTANGKLD
+1039 LLDTLPLTANGKLD
-1053 AAALPDPEPA
+1053 TTALPDPDPA
-1063 GAGAGYLA
+1063 GAAADYVA
-1071 PRTDAEALVVD
+1071 PRSDAEALVVD
-1082 LWQEVLGVPKVG
+1082 LWQEVLGVAKVG

-1148 EIDALSEEEAAD
+1148 EIDALSEEEATG
-1160 RLG
+1160 RLA

>member
-1 MTTSPT
+1 MTSPISPAALASPAS

-37 MYLNRRWSGPVDPR
+37 MYLNRRWSGPIDPR
-51 AMGAALTRLTAR
+51 ALGAALTRLTER
-63 HQVLRTRFALD
+63 HRVLRTRFALD

-80 LVEPVRNVELT
+80 LVEPVRDVELT
-91 LVPIA
+91 LVPIP
-96 DAAEES
+96 DATEES

-114 FDLGE
+114 FDLSE
-119 RPPLRAVLVSAGEH
+119 RPPLRAVLVSAGDD

-170 AELPQ
+170 AELPE
-175 LKLQFGDFALAERTR
+175 LKLEFGDFALAERTR

-197 EAVRHWSGRLAGV
+197 EAVRYWSGRLTGV
-210 SALRMPL
+210 GPLRMPL

-223 DPAHPAGFAELA
+223 EPAHPAGFAELA

-249 GQRCTPFMV
+249 EQRCTPFMV
-258 LLVAYQF
+258 LLAAYQC

-277 VGTPLAGRKETAHE
+277 VGTPLAGRNETAHE

-304 ADLTGEPDFRTALR
+304 ADLTGDPDFHAVLR

-339 AELELPVLPGVGPL
+339 AELGLPVLPGVGPL

-362 QYELAGADERT
+362 QYELAGADGRT
-373 SLPEG
+373 PLPAG
-378 VRTASMDSGFDRA
+378 VRTADMDSGFDRA

-430 RDLLARAV
+430 SDLLGRAIEDV
-438 TDVEVPLH
+438 TVRLH
-446 GDWLLPAGEE
+446 GDWLPSGEE
-456 RAAVLALGAG
+456 RAALLALGAG
-466 PAVAEDARPVLRGFA
+466 PVVPAAGDDARTILRGFA
-481 DQVAARPDAA
+481 DQVAARPDAP
-491 ALACA
+491 ALECA
-496 GSILTYAE
+496 GSVRTYAE
-504 LDRASDELAGRL
+504 LDRASDELARRL

-531 FELVTALLAIWKA
+531 LELVTALLAIWKA

-555 PAERQRLMLGEADAA
+555 PAERQRLMLCEADAA
-570 LLLTGGERPDLGFPV
+570 LLLTGGERPDLGIPV
-585 LAVGDPAGTA
+585 LAVGEPDTADGRSAVPGVGAGSTDPALPGTA
-595 GRAGAGQASAGQA
+595 
-608 SAGQASA
+608 
-615 GQPSAGQA
+615 PD
-623 GAEQAG
+623 
-629 AGQAGA
+629 
-635 EQASVG
+635 
-641 QAGAE
+641 
-646 QPSAA
+646 
-651 QTGAVGITSG
+651 
-661 SSVAAGAALP
+661 
-671 SGTGPGGLAY
+671 GLAY
-681 VLFTSG
+681 VLYTSG
-687 STGAP
+687 STGTP
-692 KGVVVEHAAL
+692 KGVAVEHAAL
-702 AERVRWMAGPE
+702 AERVRWMAGPD
-713 GYGLGPGD
+713 GYGLRPGD

-730 FDTHAEEIWPALTA
+730 FDTHAEEIWPALTS

-764 EAGRSVTVLDLPTA
+764 GAGRSVTVLDLPTA

-834 VIVTAGELAGERAGD
+834 VIVTAGELAGERSRERGD
-849 PGGGPGSVTG
+849 GLGGGPGDG
-859 GVTAPGQRPPL
+859 PAGRPALEQRPPL

-902 GLARGYL
+902 GLARGYV
-909 ARPDLTAEAFLPDPF
+909 ARPELTAEAFLPDPF
-924 SDAPHGRMYRTGDRA
+924 TDAPHGRMYRTGDRA
-939 RWRIDGQLEFLGR
+939 RWRTDGQLEFLGR

-972 LTAHPAVALAAVLV
+972 LTAHPAVGLAAVLV
-986 RGGRRL
+986 RDGRRL
-992 IAYAVLRPDAGQQ
+992 IAYAVPRPAAGERS
-1005 PAAAAPK
+1005 PAAAPR
-1012 TGAPQAGELREHLA
+1012 PGELREHLA
-1026 LRLPAFMVPDTVV
+1026 LRLPAFMVPDSVV

-1053 AAALPDPEPA
+1053 AAALPDPDPA
-1063 GAGAGYLA
+1063 GAGTGYLA

-1082 LWQEVLGVPKVG
+1082 LWQEVLGVPRVG
-1094 VLDDFLA
+1094 VLDDFLS

-1118 GVGLDVSIRDVFDS
+1118 GVGLDVSIRDVFES

-1148 EIDALSEEEAAD
+1148 EIDALSEEEAAG
-1160 RLG
+1160 RLD

>member
-1 MTTSPT
+1 MTHPT
-7 PAPIARH
+7 HPAHPTPIARH

-20 RRLWFLQQLGP
+20 RRLWFLQQLNP
-31 QDAGFN
+31 EDAGFN
-37 MYLNRRWSGPVDPR
+37 MYLNRRWSGPIDPR
-51 AMGAALTRLTAR
+51 ALRAALTQLTAR
-63 HQVLRTRFALD
+63 HEVLRTRFALD
-74 GEQPVQ
+74 GEHPVQ
-80 LVEPVRNVELT
+80 LVEPVREAELT
-91 LVPIA
+91 LVPVP
-96 DAAEES
+96 DAAEET
-102 FTAACAPFVNAP
+102 FTAACAPFANAP
-114 FDLGE
+114 FDLGG
-119 RPPLRAVLVSAGEH
+119 RPPLRAVLVSAGED
-133 EHALSVVVHHIV
+133 EHTLSVVVHHIV

-158 LALYREETGEGP
+158 LALYREEIGEAP
-170 AELPQ
+170 AELPD
-175 LKLQFGDFALAERTR
+175 LKLQFGDFARAERSR

-197 EAVRHWSGRLAGV
+197 EAVRHWSGRLAGTGP
-210 SALRMPL
+210 LRMPL
-217 DHPRPA
+217 DRPRPA
-223 DPAHPAGFAELA
+223 EPAHPAGFADLA
-235 LGPELVAGLDALAR
+235 LGTELVSGLDALAR
-249 GQRCTPFMV
+249 EQRCTPFMV
-258 LLVAYQF
+258 LLAAYQC

-272 TYDFA
+272 SYDFA
-277 VGTPLAGRKETAHE
+277 VGTPLAGRNETAHE

-304 ADLTGEPDFRTALR
+304 ADLTGEPDFHTVLR

-324 MAALSHQDVPVERVA
+324 MAALSHQDLPVERVA
-339 AELELPVLPGVGPL
+339 AELGLPVLPGVGPL

-362 QYELAGADERT
+362 QYELAGADERA
-373 SLPEG
+373 SLPAG
-378 VRTASMDSGFDRA
+378 VRTAGMDSGFDRA

-416 LFERATVEALARRV
+416 LFERATVESLARRV

-438 TDVEVPLH
+438 ADVRVPLH
-446 GDWLLPAGEE
+446 GDWLLTGEE
-456 RAAVLALGAG
+456 RAALLALGAG
-466 PAVAEDARPVLRGFA
+466 PADAEEARPVLRGFA
-481 DQVAARPDAA
+481 EQVAVRPGAP
-491 ALACA
+491 ALECA
-496 GSILTYAE
+496 GRILTYGE
-504 LDRASDELAGRL
+504 LDRLSDELARRL

-522 AVGVRIEPS
+522 AVGVRVDPS
-531 FELVTALLAIWKA
+531 FALVTALLAIWKA

-570 LLLTGGERPDLGFPV
+570 LLLTGGEQPDLGVPV
-585 LAVGDPAGTA
+585 LAVPVPAAGDPDTAAGPA
-595 GRAGAGQASAGQA
+595 GRTGRTGAADTS
-608 SAGQASA
+608 
-615 GQPSAGQA
+615 
-623 GAEQAG
+623 AEQ
-629 AGQAGA
+629 
-635 EQASVG
+635 V
-641 QAGAE
+641 
-646 QPSAA
+646 
-651 QTGAVGITSG
+651 
-661 SSVAAGAALP
+661 GAALP
-671 SGTGPGGLAY
+671 GSDPGGLAY
-681 VLFTSG
+681 VLYTSG

-692 KGVVVEHAAL
+692 KGVAVEHAAL
-702 AERVRWMAGPE
+702 AERVHWMAGPE
-713 GYGLGPGD
+713 GYRLRPGD

-778 YWEELVS
+778 YWEELVA

-834 VIVTAGELAGERAGD
+834 VIVTAGELGGGHANGPD
-849 PGGGPGSVTG
+849 GGPGSG
-859 GVTAPGQRPPL
+859 PDAGQRPPL

-882 DERGSL
+882 DERGGL
-888 LPAGSEGELYIGGA
+888 LPAGSEGELYIGGR

-909 ARPDLTAEAFLPDPF
+909 ARPDLTSEAFLPDPF
-924 SDAPHGRMYRTGDRA
+924 TDVPDGRMYRTGDRA
-939 RWRIDGQLEFLGR
+939 RWRTDGQLEFLGR

-972 LTAHPAVALAAVLV
+972 LTSHPAVSRAAVLV
-986 RGGRRL
+986 RDGRRL
-992 IAYAVLRPDAGQQ
+992 IAYAVLRPAAGQGY
-1005 PAAAAPK
+1005 AAAVPLP
-1012 TGAPQAGELREHLA
+1012 GALREHLA
-1026 LRLPAFMVPDTVV
+1026 LRLPAFMVPDAVV
-1039 LLDALPLTANGKLD
+1039 PLDTLPLTANGKLD
-1053 AAALPDPEPA
+1053 TTALPDPDPA
-1063 GAGAGYLA
+1063 GAAAGYLA
-1071 PRTDAEALVVD
+1071 PRTDAEALVVE

-1118 GVGLDVSIRDVFDS
+1118 GVGLDVSIRDVFES

-1148 EIDALSEEEAAD
+1148 EIDALSEQEAAD
-1160 RLG
+1160 RLD

>member
-1 MTTSPT
+1 MTFPT
-7 PAPIARH
+7 PISRH

-20 RRLWFLQQLGP
+20 RRLWFLQQLNP

-37 MYLNRRWSGPVDPR
+37 MYLNRRWSGPIDPR
-51 AMGAALTRLTAR
+51 ALGAALTRLTAR

-80 LVEPVRNVELT
+80 LVEPVRDVVPT
-91 LVPIA
+91 LIPIPE
-96 DAAEES
+96 AAEEA

-119 RPPLRAVLVSAGEH
+119 RPPLRAVLVSADEH

-158 LALYREETGEGP
+158 LALYREEIGEGP
-170 AELPQ
+170 ADLPE
-175 LKLQFGDFALAERTR
+175 LKLQYGDFALAERTR

-197 EAVRHWSGRLAGV
+197 EAVRHWSGRLAGIG
-210 SALRMPL
+210 ALRMPL
-217 DHPRPA
+217 DRPRPA
-223 DPAHPAGFAELA
+223 EPTHRAGFADLA
-235 LGPELVAGLDALAR
+235 LGPDLVAGLDALAR
-249 GQRCTPFMV
+249 EQRCTPFMM
-258 LLVAYQF
+258 LLAAYQC

-277 VGTPLAGRKETAHE
+277 VGTPLAGRNETAHE

-304 ADLTGEPDFRTALR
+304 ADLTGEPDFRTVLR

-324 MAALSHQDVPVERVA
+324 MAALSHQDIPVERVA
-339 AELELPVLPGVGPL
+339 AELGLPVLPGVGPL

-373 SLPEG
+373 SLPAG
-378 VRTASMDSGFDRA
+378 VRTESMDSGFDRA

-402 PDGGMTLSFCFDRE
+402 PGGGMTLSFCFDRE
-416 LFERATVEALARRV
+416 LFERTTVEALARRV

-438 TDVEVPLH
+438 EDVEVPLH
-446 GDWLLPAGEE
+446 GDWLLTGEE
-456 RAAVLALGAG
+456 RAALLALGAG
-466 PAVAEDARPVLRGFA
+466 PAVTEDARPILRGFA
-481 DQVAARPDAA
+481 EQVATRPGAP
-491 ALACA
+491 ALECA
-496 GSILTYAE
+496 GSTLSYAE

-522 AVGVRIEPS
+522 AVGVLIEPS
-531 FELVTALLAIWKA
+531 FALVIALMAIWKA

-555 PAERQRLMLGEADAA
+555 PAERRRLMLGEADAA
-570 LLLTGGERPDLGFPV
+570 LLLTGGERPDLGVPV
-585 LAVGDPAGTA
+585 LGVAV
-595 GRAGAGQASAGQA
+595 AGAVIPGARIPGTPVP
-608 SAGQASA
+608 GIPV
-615 GQPSAGQA
+615 QP
-623 GAEQAG
+623 
-629 AGQAGA
+629 
-635 EQASVG
+635 VG
-641 QAGAE
+641 G
-646 QPSAA
+646 PDS
-651 QTGAVGITSG
+651 
-661 SSVAAGAALP
+661 GAALP
-671 SGTGPGGLAY
+671 GTAPGGLAY
-681 VLFTSG
+681 VLYTSG
-687 STGAP
+687 STGVP
-692 KGVVVEHAAL
+692 KGVAVEHAAL

-713 GYGLGPGD
+713 GYRLRPGD

-757 LPDLLRG
+757 LPDLLRS

-806 RAATLAR
+806 RAATLAL

-834 VIVTAGELAGERAGD
+834 VIVTAGDLGGGSVGH
-849 PGGGPGSVTG
+849 PGGGSAGE
-859 GVTAPGQRPPL
+859 QRPPL
-870 GRPLPGVRLYLL
+870 GRPLPGVRLYVL
-882 DERGSL
+882 DQHGSL
-888 LPAGSEGELYIGGA
+888 MPAGAEGELHIGGK
-902 GLARGYL
+902 GLARGYP
-909 ARPDLTAEAFLPDPF
+909 ARPELTAEAFLPDPF
-924 SDAPHGRMYRTGDRA
+924 AGDTVGRMYRTGDRA
-939 RWRIDGQLEFLGR
+939 RWRSDGQLEFLGR

-972 LTAHPAVALAAVLV
+972 LTAHPAVARAAVLV
-986 RGGRRL
+986 RDGRRL
-992 IAYAVLRPDAGQQ
+992 IAYTVLQ
-1005 PAAAAPK
+1005 PAAAQPAAAPPSSVAARPCAA
-1012 TGAPQAGELREHLA
+1012 APQAADLREHLA
-1026 LRLPAFMVPDTVV
+1026 LRLPAFMVPDAVV
-1039 LLDALPLTANGKLD
+1039 LLDTLPLNASGKLD
-1053 AAALPDPEPA
+1053 TAALPDPDPA
-1063 GAGAGYLA
+1063 GAAAGYLA
-1071 PRTDAEALVVD
+1071 PRTDAEALVVS
-1082 LWQEVLGVPKVG
+1082 LWQEVLGIPRVG
-1094 VLDDFLA
+1094 VLDEFLA

-1118 GVGLDVSIRDVFDS
+1118 GVGLDVSIRDVFES

-1160 RLG
+1160 RLD

>member
-1 MTTSPT
+1 MTSPT
-7 PAPIARH
+7 PITRH

-20 RRLWFLQQLGP
+20 RRLWFLQQLNP

-37 MYLNRRWSGPVDPR
+37 MYLNRRWSGPIDPR
-51 AMGAALTRLTAR
+51 ALSSALTRLTAR
-63 HQVLRTRFALD
+63 HRALRTRFAMD

-80 LVEPVRNVELT
+80 LVEPVRDVELT
-91 LVPIA
+91 RIPIP
-96 DAAEES
+96 DSAEES
-102 FTAACAPFVNAP
+102 FTAACAPFVNTP

-158 LALYREETGEGP
+158 LALYREELGEGP
-170 AELPQ
+170 AELPH
-175 LKLQFGDFALAERTR
+175 LKFQFGDFALAERTR

-197 EAVRHWSGRLAGV
+197 EAFRYWSGRLAGV
-210 SALRMPL
+210 GALRMPL
-217 DHPRPA
+217 DHSRPA

-249 GQRCTPFMV
+249 EQRCTPFMV
-258 LLVAYQF
+258 LLAAYQC

-277 VGTPLAGRKETAHE
+277 VGTPLAGRNETAHE

-304 ADLTGEPDFRTALR
+304 ADLTGEPDFRTVLR

-339 AELELPVLPGVGPL
+339 AELGLPVLPGVGPL

-362 QYELAGADERT
+362 QYDLAGADERT
-373 SLPEG
+373 GLPAG

-416 LFERATVEALARRV
+416 LFERATVEGLARRV

-438 TDVEVPLH
+438 VDVDVPLH
-446 GDWLLPAGEE
+446 GDWLLPGEE
-456 RAAVLALGAG
+456 RAALLALGAG
-466 PAVAEDARPVLRGFA
+466 SAVTGDARPILRGFA
-481 DQVAARPDAA
+481 DQVAARPDAP
-491 ALACA
+491 ALECA
-496 GSILTYAE
+496 GRVLTYAE
-504 LDRASDELAGRL
+504 LDRASDALARRL
-516 GPVAGR
+516 GPAVAGR
-522 AVGVRIEPS
+522 TVGVRIAPS
-531 FELVTALLAIWKA
+531 FELVIALLAVWKA

-555 PAERQRLMLGEADAA
+555 PAERRRLMLGEADAA
-570 LLLTGGERPDLGFPV
+570 LLLTGGGRPEPGLSEPGVPEPGTSEPGV
-585 LAVGDPAGTA
+585 PELAVTESGVPVPALGDPDTGA
-595 GRAGAGQASAGQA
+595 GRAGA
-608 SAGQASA
+608 
-615 GQPSAGQA
+615 
-623 GAEQAG
+623 
-629 AGQAGA
+629 
-635 EQASVG
+635 VG
-641 QAGAE
+641 VE
-646 QPSAA
+646 
-651 QTGAVGITSG
+651 SG
-661 SSVAAGAALP
+661 S
-671 SGTGPGGLAY
+671 TGPAEAATLPGTEPDGLAY
-681 VLFTSG
+681 VLYTSG
-687 STGAP
+687 STGVP
-692 KGVVVEHAAL
+692 KGVAVEHAAL

-713 GYGLGPGD
+713 GYRLRPGD

-749 LLPGGGRM
+749 LLPGGGRT
-757 LPDLLRG
+757 LPDLLRS

-778 YWEELVS
+778 YWQELVS
-785 LGDQAPWPPAL
+785 LGDRAPWPPAL
-796 RLVVLGGSEA
+796 RLVILGGSEA
-806 RAATLAR
+806 RAVTLAQ

-834 VIVTAGELAGERAGD
+834 VIVTAGELGGR
-849 PGGGPGSVTG
+849 PVGGP
-859 GVTAPGQRPPL
+859 AAERRPPL
-870 GRPLPGVRLYLL
+870 GRPLPGVRLYVL

-888 LPAGSEGELYIGGA
+888 LPAGSEGELYIGGH

-909 ARPDLTAEAFLPDPF
+909 ARPELTAAAFLPDPF
-924 SDAPHGRMYRTGDRA
+924 AAAPDGRMYRTGDRV
-939 RWRIDGQLEFLGR
+939 RWRADGQLEFLGR
-952 ADGQVKI
+952 ADDQVKI

-972 LTAHPAVALAAVLV
+972 LTAHPAVGRAAVLV
-986 RGGRRL
+986 RDGRRL
-992 IAYAVLRPDAGQQ
+992 IAYAVLRP
-1005 PAAAAPK
+1005 AAAE
-1012 TGAPQAGELREHLA
+1012 GAAAVPEAGELREHLA
-1026 LRLPAFMVPDTVV
+1026 LRLPAFMVPDAVV
-1039 LLDALPLTANGKLD
+1039 LLDTLPLTANGKLD
-1053 AAALPDPEPA
+1053 TAALPEPEPA
-1063 GAGAGYLA
+1063 GAGDGYLA
-1071 PRTDAEALVVD
+1071 PRTEAEALVVD

-1118 GVGLDVSIRDVFDS
+1118 DVGLDMSIRDVFES

-1139 ARIEALLIA
+1139 ARVEALLIA

-1160 RLG
+1160 RLD